1 MNDAETTN
9 AKKPKIESNDSVL
22 NKRVKKLEGK
32 TFEQIILG
40 NFKAFMAGLILG
52 ALIALYVVWDEKQ
65 ERKEL
70 KKELIEYMEKTVTKV
85 TAGK

>member
-1 MNDAETTN
+1 MNDAETIN

-40 NFKAFMAGLILG
+40 NFKTFMAGLILG
-52 ALIALYVVWDEKQ
+52 ALMALYVVWDEKQ

-70 KKELIEYMEKTVTKV
+70 RKELIEYVDKAMLRVTSRH
-85 TAGK
+85 

>member
-70 KKELIEYMEKTVTKV
+70 RKELIEYVDKAMIRVTSRH
-85 TAGK
+85 